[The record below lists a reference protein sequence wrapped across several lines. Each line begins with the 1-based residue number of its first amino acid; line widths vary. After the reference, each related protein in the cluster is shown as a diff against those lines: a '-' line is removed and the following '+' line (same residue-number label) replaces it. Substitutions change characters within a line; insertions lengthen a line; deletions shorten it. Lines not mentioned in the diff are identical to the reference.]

1 MPIIKWCKNH
11 LLISR
16 PAHFSVI
23 VNIIQYFLHANV
35 NRCGCSI
42 EFERQNHIKSLLE
55 MNICLSYR
63 YSFAEVT
70 MRRERGREKGGGGG
84 ERENSE
90 QTKKKPF
97 RVIFFA
103 ILYRIRNELVIRE
116 RPNRNILN
124 MANWKHH
131 FWFVIFINL
140 SYVFDVV
147 GIVFKSFFVVVLS
160 FSLIPTFPFTCC
172 SHLVFT
178 LSSVSPA
185 FVVFYSISF
194 RSDSIM
200 FKRSNSHRIHLLGQK
215 TQ

>member
-70 MRRERGREKGGGGG
+70 MRRERGREKGR

-90 QTKKKPF
+90 QTKKKKPF

-147 GIVFKSFFVVVLS
+147 QIVFKSFFFVLS